1 MKPADQKFS
10 ASTIIAA
17 LGIIAAIIVAAG
29 LLYRLQGT
37 DEVDLEAIA
46 PTPEVIELV
55 IEEPQVPEAEI
66 PTPAVVEAPSS
77 AQQPTP
83 EPIKLPDLDDSDGF
97 VRERMQQV
105 SEDAHFARW
114 LTADDLLR
122 RSASYLDGL
131 SRGVVL
137 SKIFPLSAPQD
148 KFTTHKDGQTIWL
161 NAGNYERYDDTIDA
175 LMSLDTV
182 AAAKM
187 FHLARPLLEASFSE
201 MGYNPRQMEGIIL
214 QAIDRVLATPI
225 IVEPI
230 ELIHES
236 VFYEFADPELEAL
249 LPVQK
254 QVLRTGPENTQ
265 KLQQQAL
272 ALKTALLNP

>member
-1 MKPADQKFS
+1 MKSADQKFS
-10 ASTIIAA
+10 ASAIIAA
-17 LGIIAAIIVAAG
+17 LGVIAAVIVAAG
-29 LLYRLQGT
+29 LLYRVQST

-46 PTPEVIELV
+46 PAPEVIELV
-55 IEEPQVPEAEI
+55 IEEPQVPESEI
-66 PTPAVVEAPSS
+66 PTPEIVEAPPS

-83 EPIKLPDLDDSDGF
+83 EPINLPDLDDSDGF

-105 SEDAHFARW
+105 SEQAHFARW

-122 RSASYLDGL
+122 RSTSYLDGL

-137 SKIFPLSAPQD
+137 SKIFPLSAPKD
-148 KFTTHKDGQTIWL
+148 KFTTHKDGQVIWL

-187 FHLARPLLEASFSE
+187 FHLARPLLEASFAE

-236 VFYEFADPELEAL
+236 VFYEFADPELEG
-249 LPVQK
+249 LPPLQK
-254 QVLRTGPENTQ
+254 QILRTGPENTQ
-265 KLQQQAL
+265 KLQQKAL

>member
-1 MKPADQKFS
+1 MKSADQKFS

-66 PTPAVVEAPSS
+66 PIPAVVEAPPS

-105 SEDAHFARW
+105 SEDAHFSRW

>member
-1 MKPADQKFS
+1 MKSADQKFS
-10 ASTIIAA
+10 ASAIIAA
-17 LGIIAAIIVAAG
+17 LGVIAAVIVAAG
-29 LLYRLQGT
+29 LLYRVQST

-46 PTPEVIELV
+46 PAPEVIELV
-55 IEEPQVPEAEI
+55 IEEPQVPESEI
-66 PTPAVVEAPSS
+66 PTPEIVEAPPS

-83 EPIKLPDLDDSDGF
+83 EPINLPDLDDSDGF

-105 SEDAHFARW
+105 SEQAHFARW

-122 RSASYLDGL
+122 RSTSYLDGL

-137 SKIFPLSAPQD
+137 SKIFPLSAPKD
-148 KFTTHKDGQTIWL
+148 KFTTHKDGQMIWL

-187 FHLARPLLEASFSE
+187 FHLARPLLEASFTE

-236 VFYEFADPELEAL
+236 VFYEFADPELEG
-249 LPVQK
+249 LPPLQK
-254 QVLRTGPENTQ
+254 QILRTGPENTQ
-265 KLQQQAL
+265 KLQQKAL